1 VPVARHERGFWER
14 ACREVDRG
22 AKVGEV
28 ARRLGVRAG
37 TLSWWRWKLRQ
48 EGRTPRRTRGAAF
61 LPVVIAEPT
70 LPAPVVVQLEANGVR
85 LHVEV
90 GTDVRYVAALVAAI
104 RTTC

>member
-37 TLSWWRWKLRQ
+37 TLGWWRWKLHQ
-48 EGRTPRRTRGAAF
+48 EGRAPRPTRRAAF
-61 LPVVIAEPT
+61 LPVVVAEAT
-70 LPAPVVVQLEANGVR
+70 LPAPAVVQLDVNGVR
-85 LHVEV
+85 LRVEL

>member
-1 VPVARHERGFWER
+1 MPVARHERGFWEP

-28 ARRLGVRAG
+28 ARRLGVRGG

-48 EGRTPRRTRGAAF
+48 EGRTPRRARRAAF
-61 LPVVIAEPT
+61 LPVVVAEAT
-70 LPAPVVVQLEANGVR
+70 LAAPAVVELEANGVTLR
-85 LHVEV
+85 VEL
-90 GTDVRYVAALVAAI
+90 GTDIRYVAALVAAI